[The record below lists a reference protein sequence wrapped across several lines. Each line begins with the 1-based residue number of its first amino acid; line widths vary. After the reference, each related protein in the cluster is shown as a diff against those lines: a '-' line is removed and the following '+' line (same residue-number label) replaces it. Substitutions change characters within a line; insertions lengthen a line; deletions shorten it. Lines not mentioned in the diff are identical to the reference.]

1 MDETLDMCFY
11 FVTFPFTLIQY
22 VYLNINLPPK
32 NHIIIAMVERE
43 NWKPMR
49 HFLLTTFQMN
59 EMINEV
65 KG

>member
-1 MDETLDMCFY
+1 MDETLDICFH

-43 NWKPMR
+43 N
-49 HFLLTTFQMN
+49 
-59 EMINEV
+59 
-65 KG
+65 